1 MAKLHEDLYADIE
14 LSFGEAGCI
23 NFLGLRRMIKYF
35 NEPKTYKLERNLTL
49 NELEVFQS

>member
-35 NEPKTYKLERNLTL
+35 NEPETYYLE
-49 NELEVFQS
+49 